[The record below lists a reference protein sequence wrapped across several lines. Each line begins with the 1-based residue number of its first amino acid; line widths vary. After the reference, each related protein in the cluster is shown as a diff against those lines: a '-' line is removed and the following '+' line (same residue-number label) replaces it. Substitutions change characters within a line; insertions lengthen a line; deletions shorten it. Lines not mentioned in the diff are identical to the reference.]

1 MAGRKTNII
10 EFNNTETHHCV
21 IAESILRNILK
32 DWEKK
37 WEHKYKIK
45 VNKVEKISQLLSL
58 FGIDLTLW
66 IAYITGEFAN
76 DYVKAVIF
84 VASMVGAIFVV
95 YVAIKA
101 YMAYQIKEDA
111 IDIESII
118 KDIEKRTE

>member
-1 MAGRKTNII
+1 MAGRKPNII

-37 WEHKYKIK
+37 WERKYKIK
-45 VNKVEKISQLLSL
+45 ANKVEKVSQLLSL

-66 IAYITGEFAN
+66 IAYSTAEFTSE
-76 DYVKAVIF
+76 YVKAVIF
-84 VASMVGAIFVV
+84 VASIVGTIFVV

-101 YMAYQIKEDA
+101 YKAYQVEEETL
-111 IDIESII
+111 DIESLI